1 MKWHYRL
8 VLVFKTKLHLLGG
21 NAALKR
27 SLFYQGEEEEKSST
41 GRCVCSVN
49 GSHNSW
55 IEEFGTSIKLKAL
68 IASAFKSMGLIS
80 KFGSFLSD
88 YCRKVESK
96 PIFKDVPA
104 SNNT

>member
-1 MKWHYRL
+1 MKWHYHL
-8 VLVFKTKLHLLGG
+8 VLVFKTKLHLLRGMQ
-21 NAALKR
+21 LSKDLRFIKEKKKKKR
-27 SLFYQGEEEEKSST
+27 QGD
-41 GRCVCSVN
+41 VCAQSMGLITH
-49 GSHNSW
+49 GS
-55 IEEFGTSIKLKAL
+55 EEFGTSIKLKAL